1 MDTGPEERPLDFWSF
16 VEVARQ
22 RLAEEPGAADV
33 EATELLLS
41 LNRASSLVTYDL
53 ESGIHRPEGRS
64 WAAFRLMYVL
74 WLAGK
79 MEPHRL
85 AEVAGMSRAAVSNLV
100 RPLCEQ
106 GILVR
111 ESHPD
116 DGRAVLLSLTP
127 AGHAAA
133 RSAYLAQNVREA
145 EWVSVLTP
153 AERVKL
159 VRLLGKLVDGRSD
172 IDPQTRS

>member
-1 MDTGPEERPLDFWSF
+1 VDTAPGERPLDFWSF
-16 VEVARQ
+16 VEVART
-22 RLAEEPGAADV
+22 RLADNPDAADLG
-33 EATELLLS
+33 ATELLLT
-41 LNRASSLVTYDL
+41 LNRASSLITYDL

-79 MEPHRL
+79 LEPHRL

-111 ESHPD
+111 EAHPE
-116 DGRAVLLSLTP
+116 DGRAVLLSLTEK
-127 AGHAAA
+127 GECAA
-133 RSAYLAQNVREA
+133 RAAYQAQNVREA
-145 EWVSVLTP
+145 AWVKALSDEERATLVL
-153 AERVKL
+153 
-159 VRLLGKLVDGRSD
+159 LLGKLVDGRSD
-172 IDPQTRS
+172 IAPQTRT